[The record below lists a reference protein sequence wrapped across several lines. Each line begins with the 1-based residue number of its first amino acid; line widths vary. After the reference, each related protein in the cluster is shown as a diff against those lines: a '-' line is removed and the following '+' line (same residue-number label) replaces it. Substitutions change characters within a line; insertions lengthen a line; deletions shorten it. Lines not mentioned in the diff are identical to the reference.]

1 MAFHSVS
8 APSFVSAF
16 PLYRNNFRIKMFE
29 MGVWPHPSTGGHA
42 DGDGLYRFYLPFA
55 GYFG

>member
-16 PLYRNNFRIKMFE
+16 PLYRNNSGIKCLEWVGGPIPQLGAMPME
-29 MGVWPHPSTGGHA
+29 TVSTGSIS
-42 DGDGLYRFYLPFA
+42 PFA